1 MARRKHRR
9 RHRNPVNTQTLMY
22 VGGGLAVAGVLWI
35 LYQNSQ
41 NQQIAVTVPTTSGGT
56 NAGAIVS
63 GLTPYAQCIANGGN
77 VLSCLGQPN
86 S

>member
-1 MARRKHRR
+1 MKRHRKHRR
-9 RHRNPVNTQTLMY
+9 RKNPVDPKTLMY

-41 NQQIAVTVPTTSGGT
+41 NQVVVTAPPASTGTT
-56 NAGAIVS
+56 NAGAVVS
-63 GLTPYAQCIANGGN
+63 ALTPYAQCIANGGN
-77 VLSCLGQPN
+77 VISCLGQPN